1 MYVVSHVDVLPKFA
15 DDAAKALL
23 AYGADSRKEAG
34 ALRIDVL
41 VEAGRNHFTLVE
53 LWESRAA
60 YDAHVSSDHTRAF
73 REKLHP
79 MLGSPYD
86 ERLGYEVKP

>member
-1 MYVVSHVDVLPKFA
+1 MVAHVDVIPMYAK
-15 DDAAKALL
+15 DTSKALMDY
-23 AYGADSRKEAG
+23 AAESRKDPG

-41 VEAGRNHFTLVE
+41 IEAGRTNHFTLIE

-60 YDAHVSSDHTRAF
+60 YNAHISADHTRAF

-79 MLGSPYD
+79 WLGSPYD
-86 ERLGYEVKP
+86 ERLNEEVKP

>member
-1 MYVVSHVDVLPKFA
+1 VVAHVDVIPMYAK
-15 DDAAKALL
+15 DTSKALMDY
-23 AYGADSRKEAG
+23 AAESHKDPG

-41 VEAGRNHFTLVE
+41 IEAGRTNHFTLIE

-60 YDAHVSSDHTRAF
+60 YNAHISADHTRAF

-79 MLGSPYD
+79 WLGSPYD
-86 ERLGYEVKP
+86 ERLNEEVKP